1 MKIHALNIDEMTY
14 YNLALV
20 MNGDFSPE
28 DIEYVRGLMKQ
39 KLHFVQTAYYVDSA
53 DKAPKGIGIPPRLA
67 VFKLML

>member
-14 YNLALV
+14 YNVALV

-28 DIEYVRGLMKQ
+28 DIQYVRGLMEQ

-53 DKAPKGIGIPPRLA
+53 EKAPKGI
-67 VFKLML
+67 